1 MKIGILFEGN
11 NTIGGG
17 FYFQLKSSLIINEIG
32 KYKTKIEFIVLN
44 KKSDIFLR
52 KKGLKTNLFKNNLF
66 SKYFSK
72 LYAIDYIKD
81 LLQKININHP
91 FTSFLKKEKYDLI
104 IFFSPSEFAKFCGR
118 TGFIINIWDL
128 DHKKNS
134 QFPEHNTDF
143 VFEKREKLLKE
154 IVFRAFKII
163 VPDEQI
169 KQDLVKFYF
178 CSDKSIIVQTFIP
191 VPPTIYKEGSKK
203 GLNYKKIFQDLN
215 LPKDKKIIFY
225 PAAYWPHK
233 NHKYIID
240 TAKILLDRNIL
251 NFYFVFSGTDKGN
264 YEYIK
269 KSVNLKKLNE
279 FVKVLPLISDDE
291 LVSLYVNTD
300 AVVMPTYGGPS
311 NFPIYESFFFKK
323 PLFYTKNLLN
333 DKEILEN
340 LIEIDTLDPEDFFK
354 KLEILLDKQHINRIV
369 ENAYDYFNKVCDE
382 EIFKKNY
389 KNMLDEFEYLI
400 QRWKEK

>member
-1 MKIGILFEGN
+1 MKIGVLFDAKP
-11 NTIGGG
+11 TSGGG
-17 FYFQLKSSLIINEIG
+17 FYLQLKPCLIINEIK

-44 KKSDIFLR
+44 KESELLLR
-52 KKGLKTNLFKNNLF
+52 KKGLKTNFFNNNLF

-81 LLQKININHP
+81 FLQKININHP

-104 IFFSPSEFAKFCGR
+104 IFVSPSMFVNFCGQ
-118 TGFIINIWDL
+118 TSFIINIWDL

-134 QFPEHNTDF
+134 QFPEHNDNF
-143 VFEKREKLLKE
+143 AFEKREKLIRE
-154 IVFRAFKII
+154 AIFRAFKIV
-163 VPDEQI
+163 VPHEQN
-169 KQDLVKFYF
+169 KQDLIKFYS
-178 CSDKSIIVQTFIP
+178 CSDKNIIIQTLP
-191 VPPTIYKEGSKK
+191 PMTPTIYKEGSKK

-215 LPKDKKIIFY
+215 LPKNKKIILY
-225 PAAYWPHK
+225 PAAYWAHK

-251 NFYFVFSGTDKGN
+251 NFYFVFCGTDKGN

-269 KSVNLKKLNE
+269 KLVKLKKLNE
-279 FVKVLPLISDDE
+279 LFKVLPLISDDE
-291 LVSLYVNTD
+291 LVSLYENTD
-300 AVVMPTYGGPS
+300 AVVMPTYGGPT

-333 DKEILEN
+333 DKEISEN
-340 LIEIDTLDPEDFFK
+340 LIEIDTSNPEDFCE
-354 KLEILLDKQHINRIV
+354 KLEILLDKQHISTIV